1 MKTAKYRLDRANIPF
16 TNFNIT
22 DTPWVSY
29 VIGSFG
35 DPARVAEKCNWNF
48 TFDRYY
54 KDSKSGGIRAS
65 AELRLREEIVKKGL
79 LERRGNWKIEAGHGK
94 I

>member
-35 DPARVAEKCNWNF
+35 DPARVAKNVIGISRSTDITKIPRAEVF
-48 TFDRYY
+48 ARVRSFDF
-54 KDSKSGGIRAS
+54 
-65 AELRLREEIVKKGL
+65 VK
-79 LERRGNWKIEAGHGK
+79 R
-94 I
+94 